1 MRRAEQRCPAES
13 KADAITS
20 AATCS
25 GRAEESTTIA
35 LIPPVSA
42 ISGKGAPVRVS
53 RPASSF
59 SISRATAVEPVK
71 TTP

>member
-1 MRRAEQRCPAES
+1 MRRAEQRWPAES

-25 GRAEESTTIA
+25 GSAEESTTMA

-42 ISGKGAPVRVS
+42 ISGTGAPLAVS
-53 RPASSF
+53 RPESCL